1 MSPGGRGSKE
11 VKIKKWSLFVLFLF
25 FVSFF
30 SSGLSANSANS
41 ANPARQDVDLVKLK
55 KEEEK
60 RKKKLKKS
68 KYVVTNESLKNLD
81 KTKGKGSLSKA
92 AGKSDTGEKAIEST
106 SPASLPTQSDASAG
120 SPVDEEQKARDEKC
134 KYWQKKKSDLIYE
147 IYKTKAD
154 IKDMIAEYNKIVN
167 EFDFATGDTQIKMM
181 ERGDELLKE
190 IDKAKNHIVEMENEM
205 AELDNKARKD
215 GVPPG
220 CLREIEY
227 PPSKK

>member
-1 MSPGGRGSKE
+1 MNSKK
-11 VKIKKWSLFVLFLF
+11 VNKKVNIKQWSSFVLFLF

-30 SSGLSANSANS
+30 GPGLSANA
-41 ANPARQDVDLVKLK
+41 ANPARQEVDLVKLK

-92 AGKSDTGEKAIEST
+92 SGSSGTGEKAKEST
-106 SPASLPTQSDASAG
+106 STESLPTQTDASAD
-120 SPVDEEQKARDEKC
+120 SPVDEEQRQRDEKC
-134 KYWQKKKSDLIYE
+134 KFWQKKKTDLIYE

-154 IKDMIAEYNKIVN
+154 IKDMIAEYNNIVK
-167 EFDFATGDTQIKMM
+167 EFDLVTGDTQIKMM

-190 IDKAKNHIVEMENEM
+190 IDNAKKRIVEMETEM

-227 PPSKK
+227 PPSKN

>member
-1 MSPGGRGSKE
+1 MNGKK
-11 VKIKKWSLFVLFLF
+11 VNIKQWSSFVLFLF

-30 SSGLSANSANS
+30 SSGLY

-92 AGKSDTGEKAIEST
+92 SGSSGTGEKAKEST
-106 SPASLPTQSDASAG
+106 SPASLPTPSDASAG

-134 KYWQKKKSDLIYE
+134 KYWQKKKTDLIYE

-154 IKDMIAEYNKIVN
+154 IKEMIAEYNKIAN
-167 EFDFATGDTQIKMM
+167 EFDLVTGDTQIKMM
-181 ERGDELLKE
+181 ERADKLTKE
-190 IDKAKNHIVEMENEM
+190 IDNAKNRIVEMETEM
-205 AELDNKARKD
+205 GELDNKARKD

-220 CLREIEY
+220 CLRQIEY
-227 PPSKK
+227 PPSQE